1 MKNTAF
7 GKLFLISGIIL
18 SSPVCHANVQKW
30 QIVPDKSSITFT
42 ATQNNAPVTG
52 EFKAFSGDI
61 NFDVEQ
67 LSNSNVT
74 IIIDIASVKTSY
86 ADIAKTLM
94 SQEWFDAKTF
104 PKATFKANSFSKMGE
119 NNFQANGTL
128 TIRDKSTSA
137 TLKFELQPVSKTT
150 SIAKG
155 ETTIQR
161 STFGIG
167 RGEWASTD
175 NVKDEVKINFTL
187 AATKQ

>member
-1 MKNTAF
+1 MIIFNLR
-7 GKLFLISGIIL
+7 KLLITSAIIV
-18 SSPVCHANVQKW
+18 SSLQCYAAVPKW

-52 EFKAFSGDI
+52 EFKSFSGEI
-61 NFDVEQ
+61 NFDAEQ

-74 IIIDIASVKTSY
+74 IVIDTASIKTSY
-86 ADIAKTLM
+86 ADIAKTLI

-104 PKATFKANSFSKMGE
+104 PKATFKATSFSKTGE

-128 TIRDKSTSA
+128 TIRDKSSPV
-137 TLKFELQPVSKTT
+137 TLKFELQPVSKST
-150 SIAKG
+150 SVAKG

-175 NVKDEVKINFTL
+175 NVKDEVKINVTL
-187 AATKQ
+187 TATK